1 MARSIAKIKE
11 QIAKLQREADSIQ
24 STVIAR
30 IRKEIAQFDLTVE
43 NLFGAV
49 TGAGEQKASTTR
61 RSATA
66 TGKKSAANKPPKY
79 ADDQGNTWGGM
90 GKRPQWVH
98 AAMEAGRTLQEFLVA
113 GAKPATKTKAKRA
126 AKAAA
131 KPVRKTA
138 PATRKS
144 AKTKAAAVPTK
155 RPRKAAAPA
164 TKATA
169 RKTTTKKTASKAPSS
184 GEQTAT

>member
-61 RSATA
+61 RSPFTFDSCLALHEL
-66 TGKKSAANKPPKY
+66 
-79 ADDQGNTWGGM
+79 
-90 GKRPQWVH
+90 RP
-98 AAMEAGRTLQEFLVA
+98 GRRLSVCRREELPRRT
-113 GAKPATKTKAKRA
+113 
-126 AKAAA
+126 
-131 KPVRKTA
+131 VRG
-138 PATRKS
+138 R
-144 AKTKAAAVPTK
+144 
-155 RPRKAAAPA
+155 RFG
-164 TKATA
+164 
-169 RKTTTKKTASKAPSS
+169 APSPDAYLRND
-184 GEQTAT
+184 T